1 MQIALRAACFCAVT
15 HSCLHCASLPLL
27 FLVFF
32 CCPGF
37 VFSCFACTLLI
48 ITLMPS
54 FCCLFCWMML
64 GAPCLLCACWV
75 LSPLK
80 IQPAS
85 PRERSRVVCPL
96 SLRGDRFACC
106 LYAVF
111 LWCLIWAISKNRDR
125 CSETLHKT
133 KKMQFLHQYKSRALG
148 VGYFSELQ
156 SVKFDPFANPA
167 IPHLQQKAC
176 IHDPWGR
183 GASTCVCSFGHIHI
197 TDWGSHQAYRLAQLG
212 SPKSSANRNFL
223 GPNLPAKRGGERE
236 REKEKER
243 ERERTRVS

>member
-1 MQIALRAACFCAVT
+1 MLLNFGGRKRSGAFDTVWPSARFYEKHVNLQIALRAACFCAVT
-15 HSCLHCASLPLL
+15 HSCLHCASLPLF

-64 GAPCLLCACWV
+64 GAPRLLCTCWV

-85 PRERSRVVCPL
+85 PRERSRIVCPL

-125 CSETLHKT
+125 CSETHHKT
-133 KKMQFLHQYKSRALG
+133 KRA
-148 VGYFSELQ
+148 
-156 SVKFDPFANPA
+156 
-167 IPHLQQKAC
+167 I
-176 IHDPWGR
+176 
-183 GASTCVCSFGHIHI
+183 
-197 TDWGSHQAYRLAQLG
+197 LAPIQIEGFRSWL
-212 SPKSSANRNFL
+212 L
-223 GPNLPAKRGGERE
+223 L
-236 REKEKER
+236 
-243 ERERTRVS
+243 